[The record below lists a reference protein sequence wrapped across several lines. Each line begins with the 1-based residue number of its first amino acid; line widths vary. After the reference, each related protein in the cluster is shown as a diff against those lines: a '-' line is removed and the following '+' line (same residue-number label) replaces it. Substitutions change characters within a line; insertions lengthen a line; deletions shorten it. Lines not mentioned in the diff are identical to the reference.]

1 MSVVSQKQENQAL
14 KVGDVQGRGS
24 NKGSEQPGRSEK
36 RKSEV
41 LIAAQ
46 SLDSELQHVKNL
58 KRISIGSMDMLID
71 PEMEFRVSPSPSQP
85 APTTDTSHD
94 QQLYNSHSDHDSD
107 DDLSYVNDSIDITST
122 EYLQESEGTGFESLG
137 SSSNDADC
145 GKRTL
150 SGVRRGGLSGK
161 TRMNNNLSAKDE
173 ESVTHNLLWVP
184 ANQHPNIKPENYLEL
199 VQDTLH
205 TLKIEPDNE
214 GSVEGGNDEKIVHAP
229 AAASANL
236 PPSNQLRS
244 GLNSLV
250 RRPSGLRKS
259 FTELEDLLLQ
269 EAQDTSGGDENAEL
283 PSADKMPSV
292 RPRIGSRSSSLKDIT
307 EELTR
312 ISNRA
317 GFTDGDAVSLARTLS
332 MASSYYT
339 DEDGESV
346 GSPEKK
352 PEKEYASSMLTKNGL
367 AIPARSSLR
376 RSKFNT
382 YRIRNTSGGSTA
394 PSNLRSPSAEHN
406 ELDRSPI
413 RVDQKNAQL
422 QSPTSVNDFNEIYD
436 HYRQSSFDSSLG
448 AYPHEHQNA
457 HTSNFHSIA
466 SKRPKD
472 DTLLDSES
480 SLHDLH
486 KGSLNKALDD
496 EQQASFRG
504 HVEATNNDEKDD
516 HKHASSQAPRKKSG
530 WSWFGKKSSKDQ
542 ESSPEH
548 TQRVSSD
555 FLGVSSSAKPTNVPT
570 EKINHSRH
578 RHYSIDD
585 TANSSTESTTS
596 NTVSSSQSPTKK
608 QRKEKKFI
616 QLFKR
621 NRTTST
627 NGREKDDGPS
637 ISEKLQSSNAVK
649 VLKTRTSSTNL
660 RKNRLSPKKTRLSGD
675 GRRESVKE
683 DFGSTQDY
691 KVVREEKEP
700 LAKLQ
705 PSVSLTPKSRPPL
718 TQDKPKQNNVG
729 EDLRLNNQDKHRA
742 DSVLDSD
749 SEPELEA
756 DEEAGP
762 RTDAIHE
769 GITESNTQAEADT
782 VTAYAPEET
791 AAASADDSFTKS
803 QEPNA
808 PELQAP
814 AAGGYVLPPRKLAFS
829 DVIKP
834 ERPNAPMKFSDSS
847 FGFPLPPLTVSTVVM
862 IDHRLPINVE
872 RAIYR
877 LSHLKL
883 GDPKRELRQQV
894 ILSNFMY
901 AYLNLVNHSL
911 YLQQLDEEGPTGV
924 DAAGMDGMTASL

>member
-1 MSVVSQKQENQAL
+1 MSVVSQKQEKQAL
-14 KVGDVQGRGS
+14 KVDDVQGGGM
-24 NKGSEQPGRSEK
+24 NKGSEPLGRSEK

-71 PEMEFRVSPSPSQP
+71 PEMEFRVSSSPSHTP
-85 APTTDTSHD
+85 PVADASHD
-94 QQLYNSHSDHDSD
+94 QHLYNSHSDHDSD

-122 EYLQESEGTGFESLG
+122 EYLQENEAVGSEGL
-137 SSSNDADC
+137 SSSLNDTSC
-145 GKRTL
+145 TERTL

-161 TRMNNNLSAKDE
+161 TRMHNDLSAKNEDP
-173 ESVTHNLLWVP
+173 VTHNLLWVP
-184 ANQHPNIKPENYLEL
+184 ANQHPNVKPENYLEL

-205 TLKIEPDNE
+205 TLKIEPNSEGFIE
-214 GSVEGGNDEKIVHAP
+214 GSDDEGVTH
-229 AAASANL
+229 ASAVPGASS

-269 EAQDTSGGDENAEL
+269 EAQDTSVVDENAEL
-283 PSADKMPSV
+283 PSATKKPAV

-339 DEDGESV
+339 DENGTPAS
-346 GSPEKK
+346 SSEKK
-352 PEKEYASSMLTKNGL
+352 ADNEYASSILTKNGL

-394 PSNLRSPSAEHN
+394 PSSLRSPSTDNN

-413 RVDQKNAQL
+413 RADHKSAQL

-436 HYRQSSFDSSLG
+436 HYRQSSFDSSLS
-448 AYPHEHQNA
+448 AFPHEHQNA
-457 HTSNFHSIA
+457 QTSNFHSIA

-472 DTLLDSES
+472 DRLFDSES
-480 SLHDLH
+480 SLQDVH
-486 KGSLNKALDD
+486 KGSLDKALND
-496 EQQASFRG
+496 EQQANLRG
-504 HVEATNNDEKDD
+504 QVEATKKDEKDY
-516 HKHASSQAPRKKSG
+516 HKDASAQAPRKKSG
-530 WSWFGKKSSKDQ
+530 WSWFGKKNNKDQ
-542 ESSPEH
+542 EGSPENEH
-548 TQRVSSD
+548 RVSND
-555 FLGVSSSAKPTNVPT
+555 FLAVSNSTKPTNVPT

-585 TANSSTESTTS
+585 SANASTESTGNS
-596 NTVSSSQSPTKK
+596 AVSSTQSPTKK

-621 NRTTST
+621 NRTSSSS
-627 NGREKDDGPS
+627 GREKDDGPS
-637 ISEKLQSSNAVK
+637 IAEKLQSSNAVK
-649 VLKTRTSSTNL
+649 ALRTRTSSTNL
-660 RKNRLSPKKTRLSGD
+660 RKNRLSPKKTRPSSD
-675 GRRESVKE
+675 ARRNSVKE
-683 DFGSTQDY
+683 DFGATQDY
-691 KVVREEKEP
+691 EVVPEEEKP
-700 LAKLQ
+700 VAKLQ
-705 PSVSLTPKSRPPL
+705 PSVSLTPKSRSPSI
-718 TQDKPKQNNVG
+718 QDKLKKDNVEKG
-729 EDLRLNNQDKHRA
+729 LELNSQDKNRA
-742 DSVLDSD
+742 DPAVDLDPETGLQAGD
-749 SEPELEA
+749 NSEPREDVVNEA
-756 DEEAGP
+756 SAES
-762 RTDAIHE
+762 TTQ
-769 GITESNTQAEADT
+769 TEI
-782 VTAYAPEET
+782 ET
-791 AAASADDSFTKS
+791 AAAYTPEEAAAGADDSFTKS
-803 QEPNA
+803 QEP
-808 PELQAP
+808 ESTEVQAP
-814 AAGGYVLPPRKLAFS
+814 AAGGFVLPPRKLAFS
-829 DVIKP
+829 DVMKP

-911 YLQQLDEEGPTGV
+911 YLQQLEEESPLGI
-924 DAAGMDGMTASL
+924 DAAEMDGMTASL